1 MESPSQSP
9 RSHREAV
16 DVSAEELLHPLE
28 ARMLH
33 LSQEL
38 TTTDPD
44 VPALSDDEVITKLN
58 MIAETLEEVE
68 TNFRKE
74 RSSPYRRD
82 GHLIG
87 NLLQVLEQ
95 NEDFYPMLEGK
106 LSDLS
111 VNRVKAATCRLL
123 LATVPVNSRAI
134 VRVLGDDD
142 EMLERVCGFAT
153 DTDPGLRCYG
163 TGLLSVGLRDRSV
176 ADTVVNND
184 TPVKLLKRARMYASK
199 LEKERQQA
207 VKYIQDHLR
216 LAASRHKKTINTGG
230 SGATKATTPQ
240 RSLKRK
246 HSDSISRAPSHGT
259 EQSENPDTTATM
271 EAEEEEPTAT
281 IPIQQSLPI
290 SANEE
295 DVIGSLG
302 EDGIVMPSPEHHEED
317 FKRLVM
323 LELLYTLDCL
333 GSMGEYLEIFAPA
346 LKEDIIGTIITF
358 LHSKNPAVIS
368 HTMTLTSHFLAHKKF
383 SFSLVEAGGVDL
395 LFTVFNLQQAAGQ
408 VGLLDRSLS
417 MCLHGFASSS
427 AVVERLVVLNP
438 DNMLSAAFKL
448 LSSPNDRARQN
459 AVVFFSL
466 TLSFKVILDY
476 FEKHNGLYTILNI
489 IRVGNH
495 PKSAA
500 QRQLAQDACL
510 CLRQYVRMHMA
521 LVTHRLRRKLAQLNH
536 PSNRQSNTAP
546 VLTAA
551 TVASRIPA
559 RVPKITW
566 SKAIDL
572 DDKTHEQ
579 NMVFY
584 EKYRFSASS
593 GNSNNS
599 WSAASAG
606 GGMWPP
612 AAKLNHLRGVLVLL
626 EVVALMCSVMQNT
639 DPDANSTTIRIWTA
653 ERAQFCLDSLRVLT
667 LVVPSLANE
676 VCSTEVSLEEG
687 ASKKIGMT
695 ILLEIAMSSNPRD
708 SELVRDAL
716 RVFCNCVSPPHHED
730 CWQHPLKDIRQYT
743 LTARS
748 MRTKKDDQA
757 EAAVQGA
764 NTADNCSNCCS
775 KAKDDKMLRPVRKL
789 ARERNA
795 IKVCVYL
802 LRYKRS
808 VQNADAIRL
817 LATRALLGLSRDR
830 HISQILEK
838 MQVGQ
843 LLSDMIR
850 SDPVLEEN
858 ADIHVRFRESA
869 LDLISHVTHRA
880 SNVVINEATDPTV
893 RKIEKASIVAN
904 TKISYDENELLRLIH
919 DHLVTKG
926 LRHAASALVDEAK
939 IHVDNSKEASSTAE
953 MLASRAN
960 ETQLNADQKGSTP
973 HKKQVVVDQ
982 EVPSSVLIR
991 RESGYLSEEETPR
1004 PKKLQ
1009 RVSSLGSI
1017 VPELRKI
1024 QVAEGSHFSVKMST
1038 PATHYH
1044 QSKKQMH
1051 QAFRRSH
1058 FFQDPTLTQSV
1069 TSPRVVSETTCPDAL
1084 QKLPINARWSANSEA
1099 ASVSPSSKLDEIITH
1114 FLREQ
1119 HRQCANPVTTVPPF
1133 KLLGKGS
1140 LHRCPDPPATS
1151 SNLSICSRL
1160 LRRSR
1165 TGYRVGSSAFS
1176 SYYAD
1181 AGIDRYVF
1189 SRYRPYRTVG
1199 AHVGSFAWGG
1209 VSVARFFG
1217 PNQQEML
1224 IGNHDGELRQFN
1236 INSDEV
1242 VEEWTCHSPSSAIV
1256 NLETNEATS
1265 MGLQSRLILTGA
1277 VALSEL
1283 AVNEIALWD
1292 ANDTSALVERWRF
1305 QGGLRPE
1312 FNHYGDRIVALDVRS
1327 NEEADGLGFT
1337 VKGAVVVDIATGD
1350 VLCDLKDAMRSNDYG
1365 AETNC
1370 CFSPCDGT
1378 ILTDGMMWDARIP
1391 TRALYKFDKLSNF
1404 GCGFFHPNGNEVIVN
1419 SAVWDLRTYRL
1430 LRMVPALDKCSIKFN
1445 PSGSVLF
1452 AYYPYAGG
1460 DYLERRKTKLKSWFR
1475 VLDARDYRDI
1485 TTIDL
1490 GRPVFDLCLNTKSTL
1505 LSAVEGR
1512 YLEAGDVDDDDSIC
1526 RLYDIGRKRPAEDD
1540 SDAEDGQDESDT
1552 LDDDE
1557 YDDESSSGGDEM
1569 EEETDESDEET
1580 SESEEVDSSEEE
1592 DEDAESDDD
1601 AAAHILAIEED
1612 SDEDGNGS
1620 ILSTRDLGYLLEL
1633 PDTTYYECKKG
1644 AAIYLSDSM
1653 ATKPEVDVE
1662 ALGDKPVL
1670 LKRKD
1675 FLGTEKAAQSH
1686 PNRTYYYRQPTD
1698 LQRVIDTSTSHLVR
1712 EPKDVKVLLAR
1723 GQALFKQANYEQT
1736 IRDLN
1741 EVVALD
1747 SSNAAAFYTRGLA
1760 YSKLDNVELA
1770 IRDFS
1775 RTLQINPEHVNA
1787 AYARAS
1793 CYNSQGDFVRAIDD
1807 YNFALLKDKK
1817 LKLQQKHQQELH
1829 RSATLS
1835 RQQLQRQKQQQESAS
1850 NALLFTQRV
1859 KKTSTVPLA
1868 ETDNNAEGL
1877 RQEEKAAESSVDSR
1891 VQSLSKL
1898 SVTSAPA
1905 KTLSAT
1911 RTAVLPPP
1919 SPATVSVEQRHTTEP
1934 GVNGSQISSSSALE
1948 QAEVHHAR
1956 GFQYRQECNFQ
1967 AAADEYSRAIQ
1978 LNPHHFKAYFN
1989 RGFVYDK
1996 MRRFDA
2002 AVEDYTQAL
2011 EMDPHNAFALYN
2023 RGISLDRSGDYQG
2036 ALADFTRAIELLPT
2050 NADFYHNRGFC
2061 HRKQG
2066 NFELAIADYS
2076 RAIEFNPDH
2085 FKSLYNRAYS
2095 YDKLGRYEDAAQDY
2109 TAALRVEPENAN
2121 AYHNR
2126 GSTYD
2131 KMKDTTRAIADFDR
2145 AITLQPRSVSSY
2157 NSRGLCHDQ
2166 LGRHEEA
2173 LQDFAKALALDPRS
2187 AVFYHNRGYCLRN
2200 MGRFEEAVQDYSSAL
2215 ALEPRNVAAYNNRGY
2230 ALRKLRRFKEAVA
2243 DYTTALAIDP
2253 QNTRTL
2259 SNRAYSLAKMHHI
2272 EQAIADYTQVLT
2284 LDPQNSYSRHNRAIL
2299 TAKMKGGD
2307 VDERDLK

>member
-1 MESPSQSP
+1 MESPSLSP
-9 RSHREAV
+9 RSHRESV
-16 DVSAEELLHPLE
+16 DVSTEDLMHPLE
-28 ARMLH
+28 ARVFH

-38 TTTDPD
+38 TQTDPD

-134 VRVLGDDD
+134 VRVLDGDD

-184 TPVKLLKRARMYASK
+184 TPVKLLKRARMFASK

-216 LAASRHKKTINTGG
+216 LASSRHKKTVNTGG
-230 SGATKATTPQ
+230 GATTKATTPQ

-246 HSDSISRAPSHGT
+246 HSDSISRAPSHGA
-259 EQSENPDTTATM
+259 EHSENTDTLATM
-271 EAEEEEPTAT
+271 EVEEEEPTAT
-281 IPIQQSLPI
+281 IPIQQSLPL
-290 SANEE
+290 STNEE
-295 DVIGSLG
+295 DGMGSFG
-302 EDGIVMPSPEHHEED
+302 EDGLVMPSPEHHEED

-383 SFSLVEAGGVDL
+383 SLSLVEAGGVDL
-395 LFTVFNLQQAAGQ
+395 LFTVFKSQQAAGQ

-427 AVVERLVVLNP
+427 AVIERLVVLNP

-546 VLTAA
+546 VLTTA

-599 WSAASAG
+599 WSAASAPG
-606 GGMWPP
+606 GAMWPP

-639 DPDANSTTIRIWTA
+639 DPDANSTIRIWTA

-676 VCSTEVSLEEG
+676 VCSTEVSVEENS

-695 ILLEIAMSSNPRD
+695 ILLEIAMSSNARD

-748 MRTKKDDQA
+748 MRTKKDDQT
-757 EAAVQGA
+757 E
-764 NTADNCSNCCS
+764 TADPDNCSNCCS
-775 KAKDDKMLRPVRKL
+775 KAKDDKTLRPVRKL

-817 LATRALLGLSRDR
+817 LSTRALLGLSRDR

-926 LRHAASALVDEAK
+926 LHHAAAALVDDAK
-939 IHVDNSKEASSTAE
+939 INVESCKESSETP
-953 MLASRAN
+953 SCRGN
-960 ETQLNADQKGSTP
+960 ETQFNADQKVSTP
-973 HKKQVVVDQ
+973 HRKQTVVDQ
-982 EVPSSVLIR
+982 EVPSSVLSR
-991 RESGYLSEEETPR
+991 RESGYLSGEETPR

-1017 VPELRKI
+1017 VPELGKI
-1024 QVAEGSHFSVKMST
+1024 QVAEGSRVKMAT
-1038 PATHYH
+1038 PATHR
-1044 QSKKQMH
+1044 QSRKQMR
-1051 QAFRRSH
+1051 QAFRRRH
-1058 FFQDPTLTQSV
+1058 FFQDPTPTQSV
-1069 TSPRVVSETTCPDAL
+1069 TSPRVVTETTCPNAL

-1099 ASVSPSSKLDEIITH
+1099 TSVSPSSKLDEIITH

-1140 LHRCPDPPATS
+1140 RHRCPDPPATL

-1217 PNQQEML
+1217 SNQQDML
-1224 IGNHDGELRQFN
+1224 IGNHDGELRQFS
-1236 INSDEV
+1236 IESDEV

-1305 QGGLRPE
+1305 QGGLRPQ
-1312 FNHYGDRIVALDVRS
+1312 FNHYGDRIVALDGR
-1327 NEEADGLGFT
+1327 EDEGLVFT
-1337 VKGAVVVDIATGD
+1337 VKGAVVLDIATGD
-1350 VLCDLKDAMRSNDYG
+1350 VSCDLKDAKRSNDYG

-1378 ILTDGMMWDARIP
+1378 ILTDGMLWDARIP

-1460 DYLERRKTKLKSWFR
+1460 DFLERRKTKLKSWFR

-1490 GRPVFDLCLNTKSTL
+1490 GRPVFDLSLNTKSTL
-1505 LSAVEGR
+1505 LSVVEGR
-1512 YLEAGDVDDDDSIC
+1512 YLEAGDVEDDDSIC
-1526 RLYDIGRKRPAEDD
+1526 RLYDVGRKRPAEDD
-1540 SDAEDGQDESDT
+1540 SDAEDGEDESDT

-1557 YDDESSSGGDEM
+1557 YDDESSSDGEEM
-1569 EEETDESDEET
+1569 EDETEESEEET
-1580 SESEEVDSSEEE
+1580 SESEQVDSSEDDEGEE
-1592 DEDAESDDD
+1592 SED
-1601 AAAHILAIEED
+1601 AAAHILAVEED
-1612 SDEDGNGS
+1612 SEEDGDGS
-1620 ILSTRDLGYLLEL
+1620 ILSTHDLGYLLEL
-1633 PDTTYYECKKG
+1633 PDTTYYE
-1644 AAIYLSDSM
+1644 
-1653 ATKPEVDVE
+1653 V
-1662 ALGDKPVL
+1662 
-1670 LKRKD
+1670 
-1675 FLGTEKAAQSH
+1675 H
-1686 PNRTYYYRQPTD
+1686 
-1698 LQRVIDTSTSHLVR
+1698 
-1712 EPKDVKVLLAR
+1712 
-1723 GQALFKQANYEQT
+1723 GQ
-1736 IRDLN
+1736 
-1741 EVVALD
+1741 
-1747 SSNAAAFYTRGLA
+1747 
-1760 YSKLDNVELA
+1760 
-1770 IRDFS
+1770 
-1775 RTLQINPEHVNA
+1775 
-1787 AYARAS
+1787 
-1793 CYNSQGDFVRAIDD
+1793 
-1807 YNFALLKDKK
+1807 
-1817 LKLQQKHQQELH
+1817 
-1829 RSATLS
+1829 
-1835 RQQLQRQKQQQESAS
+1835 
-1850 NALLFTQRV
+1850 
-1859 KKTSTVPLA
+1859 
-1868 ETDNNAEGL
+1868 
-1877 RQEEKAAESSVDSR
+1877 
-1891 VQSLSKL
+1891 
-1898 SVTSAPA
+1898 
-1905 KTLSAT
+1905 
-1911 RTAVLPPP
+1911 
-1919 SPATVSVEQRHTTEP
+1919 
-1934 GVNGSQISSSSALE
+1934 
-1948 QAEVHHAR
+1948 
-1956 GFQYRQECNFQ
+1956 
-1967 AAADEYSRAIQ
+1967 
-1978 LNPHHFKAYFN
+1978 
-1989 RGFVYDK
+1989 
-1996 MRRFDA
+1996 
-2002 AVEDYTQAL
+2002 
-2011 EMDPHNAFALYN
+2011 
-2023 RGISLDRSGDYQG
+2023 
-2036 ALADFTRAIELLPT
+2036 
-2050 NADFYHNRGFC
+2050 
-2061 HRKQG
+2061 
-2066 NFELAIADYS
+2066 
-2076 RAIEFNPDH
+2076 
-2085 FKSLYNRAYS
+2085 
-2095 YDKLGRYEDAAQDY
+2095 
-2109 TAALRVEPENAN
+2109 
-2121 AYHNR
+2121 
-2126 GSTYD
+2126 
-2131 KMKDTTRAIADFDR
+2131 
-2145 AITLQPRSVSSY
+2145 
-2157 NSRGLCHDQ
+2157 
-2166 LGRHEEA
+2166 
-2173 LQDFAKALALDPRS
+2173 
-2187 AVFYHNRGYCLRN
+2187 
-2200 MGRFEEAVQDYSSAL
+2200 YSS
-2215 ALEPRNVAAYNNRGY
+2215 
-2230 ALRKLRRFKEAVA
+2230 
-2243 DYTTALAIDP
+2243 
-2253 QNTRTL
+2253 
-2259 SNRAYSLAKMHHI
+2259 
-2272 EQAIADYTQVLT
+2272 
-2284 LDPQNSYSRHNRAIL
+2284 
-2299 TAKMKGGD
+2299 
-2307 VDERDLK
+2307 DEDDAEEED

>member
-1 MESPSQSP
+1 MLMW
-9 RSHREAV
+9 V
-16 DVSAEELLHPLE
+16 FWVLLP
-28 ARMLH
+28 
-33 LSQEL
+33 
-38 TTTDPD
+38 
-44 VPALSDDEVITKLN
+44 
-58 MIAETLEEVE
+58 
-68 TNFRKE
+68 
-74 RSSPYRRD
+74 

-246 HSDSISRAPSHGT
+246 HSDTDCYDPNPAVTPDFSKRRRRNREFRRGRDRDAESRASRRGF
-259 EQSENPDTTATM
+259 QA
-271 EAEEEEPTAT
+271 
-281 IPIQQSLPI
+281 
-290 SANEE
+290 
-295 DVIGSLG
+295 LG
-302 EDGIVMPSPEHHEED
+302 DAGAAVYSGLSRI
-317 FKRLVM
+317 
-323 LELLYTLDCL
+323 Y
-333 GSMGEYLEIFAPA
+333 GEYLEIFAPA

-395 LFTVFNLQQAAGQ
+395 LFTVFKLQQAAGQ

-417 MCLHGFASSS
+417 MCLHGFVSSS
-427 AVVERLVVLNP
+427 AVVERLVVLNL

-599 WSAASAG
+599 
-606 GGMWPP
+606 
-612 AAKLNHLRGVLVLL
+612 
-626 EVVALMCSVMQNT
+626 C
-639 DPDANSTTIRIWTA
+639 
-653 ERAQFCLDSLRVLT
+653 
-667 LVVPSLANE
+667 
-676 VCSTEVSLEEG
+676 
-687 ASKKIGMT
+687 
-695 ILLEIAMSSNPRD
+695 SNPRD

-893 RKIEKASIVAN
+893 RKIEKAN
-904 TKISYDENELLRLIH
+904 
-919 DHLVTKG
+919 HL
-926 LRHAASALVDEAK
+926 
-939 IHVDNSKEASSTAE
+939 
-953 MLASRAN
+953 
-960 ETQLNADQKGSTP
+960 
-973 HKKQVVVDQ
+973 
-982 EVPSSVLIR
+982 
-991 RESGYLSEEETPR
+991 
-1004 PKKLQ
+1004 
-1009 RVSSLGSI
+1009 
-1017 VPELRKI
+1017 
-1024 QVAEGSHFSVKMST
+1024 
-1038 PATHYH
+1038 
-1044 QSKKQMH
+1044 
-1051 QAFRRSH
+1051 
-1058 FFQDPTLTQSV
+1058 
-1069 TSPRVVSETTCPDAL
+1069 PDAL

-1404 GCGFFHPNGNEVIVN
+1404 GCGFFHPNGNE
-1419 SAVWDLRTYRL
+1419 
-1430 LRMVPALDKCSIKFN
+1430 
-1445 PSGSVLF
+1445 
-1452 AYYPYAGG
+1452 G

-1505 LSAVEGR
+1505 LSVEGR

-1633 PDTTYYECKKG
+1633 PDTTYYEVHGNTRATKTTRKKTTSQGLKRQRAVVTCCPG

-1741 EVVALD
+1741 EVVVLD

-1934 GVNGSQISSSSALE
+1934 E
-1948 QAEVHHAR
+1948 

-2011 EMDPHNAFALYN
+2011 KMDPHNAFALYN

-2095 YDKLGRYEDAAQDY
+2095 YDKLGRYEDAVQDY

-2173 LQDFAKALALDPRS
+2173 LQNFAKALALDPRS

-2200 MGRFEEAVQDYSSAL
+2200 MGRFEEAVEDYSSAL

>member
-1 MESPSQSP
+1 MESPSP
-9 RSHREAV
+9 RSHRESV
-16 DVSAEELLHPLE
+16 VISAEDLLHPLE
-28 ARMLH
+28 ARMVQ

-38 TTTDPD
+38 TQTDPD
-44 VPALSDDEVITKLN
+44 VPALSDDEVITRLN

-87 NLLQVLEQ
+87 NLLQELEQ

-134 VRVLGDDD
+134 VRMLDDDD

-153 DTDPGLRCYG
+153 DADPGLRCYA

-216 LAASRHKKTINTGG
+216 LAASRHKKTTSSGG
-230 SGATKATTPQ
+230 SGLTKATTPQ

-246 HSDSISRAPSHGT
+246 HSDNSNRAPSHGN
-259 EQSENPDTTATM
+259 EHSDSAEATASI
-271 EAEEEEPTAT
+271 EAEEEEPAAT
-281 IPIQQSLPI
+281 VPIQQSLPI
-290 SANEE
+290 AGNEE
-295 DVIGSLG
+295 DEMGNFG
-302 EDGIVMPSPEHHEED
+302 EDGSIAMPSPQHHEED

-383 SFSLVEAGGVDL
+383 AFSLVEAGGVDL
-395 LFTVFNLQQAAGQ
+395 LFTVFKLQQAAGQ

-427 AVVERLVVLNP
+427 AVIERLVVMNP
-438 DNMLSAAFKL
+438 ENMLSAAFTL

-521 LVTHRLRRKLAQLNH
+521 LVTHRLRRKLSQLNH

-593 GNSNNS
+593 GNSNNP
-599 WSAASAG
+599 WSAATGPA

-612 AAKLNHLRGVLVLL
+612 AAKLSHLRGILVLL
-626 EVVALMCSVMQNT
+626 EVVTMMCSVMQNT
-639 DPDANSTTIRIWTA
+639 DPDANSTTVRIWTT

-667 LVVPSLANE
+667 IVVPSLANE
-676 VCSTEVSLEEG
+676 VCSTEVSLEESG
-687 ASKKIGMT
+687 TSKQLGMT
-695 ILLEIAMSSNPRD
+695 VLLEIAMSNNPRD

-730 CWQHPLKDIRQYT
+730 CWQHPYKDIRQYT

-748 MRTKKDDQA
+748 MRTKKDDQSQRPSSD
-757 EAAVQGA
+757 AAGQGA
-764 NTADNCSNCCS
+764 NSTTSDNYSSCCS

-858 ADIHVRFRESA
+858 ADVHVRFRESA

-919 DHLVTKG
+919 DHLITKG
-926 LRHAASALVDEAK
+926 LHHAASALVDEAK
-939 IHVDNSKEASSTAE
+939 IHVEKPRKVSSATDTQP
-953 MLASRAN
+953 SRTEGTVAN
-960 ETQLNADQKGSTP
+960 GGLKPAGKGSIP
-973 HKKQVVVDQ
+973 LKKQTQ
-982 EVPSSVLIR
+982 EVPSSVLSR
-991 RESGYLSEEETPR
+991 RDSGYLSGDETPR

-1017 VPELRKI
+1017 VPELKKI
-1024 QVAEGSHFSVKMST
+1024 QVEEGSCLSLKISRPVDGQIKAST
-1038 PATHYH
+1038 PATPYTK
-1044 QSKKQMH
+1044 SRMRMR
-1051 QAFRRSH
+1051 QAIQRPH
-1058 FFQDPTLTQSV
+1058 LFQEPTPTQSV
-1069 TSPRVVSETTCPDAL
+1069 TSPRVVAETACSNAL
-1084 QKLPINARWSANSEA
+1084 QKLPINTRWSARSEDA
-1099 ASVSPSSKLDEIITH
+1099 CVTSSSKLDEIITH
-1114 FLREQ
+1114 YLREQ

-1140 LHRCPDPPATS
+1140 QHRCPDPPAATT
-1151 SNLSICSRL
+1151 SNLSICTRL

-1217 PNQQEML
+1217 QDQQDML

-1236 INSDEV
+1236 IESDEV

-1265 MGLQSRLILTGA
+1265 MGPQNRLILTGA

-1292 ANDTSALVERWRF
+1292 ANDMSSLVERWRF
-1305 QGGLRPE
+1305 QGGLRPQ
-1312 FNHYGDRIVALDVRS
+1312 FNHYGDRIVALDARS
-1327 NEEADGLGFT
+1327 TDDEAELDGPGLS
-1337 VKGAVVVDIATGD
+1337 VKGAVVLDIATGD

-1378 ILTDGMMWDARIP
+1378 ILTDGMLWDARIP
-1391 TRALYKFDKLSNF
+1391 TRALYKFDKLSNV
-1404 GCGFFHPNGNEVIVN
+1404 GCGFFHPSGNEVIVN

-1430 LRMVPALDKCSIKFN
+1430 LRMVPALDKCSIKFS

-1452 AYYPYAGG
+1452 AYYPFAGG

-1490 GRPVFDLCLNTKSTL
+1490 GRPVFDLSLNTKSTL
-1505 LSAVEGR
+1505 LSVVEGR
-1512 YLEAGDVDDDDSIC
+1512 YLDAGAVDDDDSIC
-1526 RLYDIGRKRPAEDD
+1526 RLYDIGRKRPTEDD
-1540 SDAEDGQDESDT
+1540 SDAEDGEEDSDT

-1557 YDDESSSGGDEM
+1557 YDDENSSDEEM
-1569 EEETDESDEET
+1569 EEEDDDTDESAET
-1580 SESEEVDSSEEE
+1580 SESNSEEIGSSEEE
-1592 DEDAESDDD
+1592 EEEEAGESDED
-1601 AAAHILAIEED
+1601 AAAHILAMEED
-1612 SDEDGNGS
+1612 SGDEDGNGS

-1633 PDTTYYECKKG
+1633 PDTTYYE
-1644 AAIYLSDSM
+1644 
-1653 ATKPEVDVE
+1653 V
-1662 ALGDKPVL
+1662 
-1670 LKRKD
+1670 
-1675 FLGTEKAAQSH
+1675 H
-1686 PNRTYYYRQPTD
+1686 
-1698 LQRVIDTSTSHLVR
+1698 
-1712 EPKDVKVLLAR
+1712 
-1723 GQALFKQANYEQT
+1723 GQ
-1736 IRDLN
+1736 
-1741 EVVALD
+1741 
-1747 SSNAAAFYTRGLA
+1747 
-1760 YSKLDNVELA
+1760 
-1770 IRDFS
+1770 
-1775 RTLQINPEHVNA
+1775 
-1787 AYARAS
+1787 
-1793 CYNSQGDFVRAIDD
+1793 
-1807 YNFALLKDKK
+1807 
-1817 LKLQQKHQQELH
+1817 
-1829 RSATLS
+1829 
-1835 RQQLQRQKQQQESAS
+1835 
-1850 NALLFTQRV
+1850 
-1859 KKTSTVPLA
+1859 
-1868 ETDNNAEGL
+1868 
-1877 RQEEKAAESSVDSR
+1877 
-1891 VQSLSKL
+1891 
-1898 SVTSAPA
+1898 
-1905 KTLSAT
+1905 
-1911 RTAVLPPP
+1911 
-1919 SPATVSVEQRHTTEP
+1919 
-1934 GVNGSQISSSSALE
+1934 
-1948 QAEVHHAR
+1948 
-1956 GFQYRQECNFQ
+1956 
-1967 AAADEYSRAIQ
+1967 
-1978 LNPHHFKAYFN
+1978 
-1989 RGFVYDK
+1989 
-1996 MRRFDA
+1996 
-2002 AVEDYTQAL
+2002 
-2011 EMDPHNAFALYN
+2011 
-2023 RGISLDRSGDYQG
+2023 
-2036 ALADFTRAIELLPT
+2036 
-2050 NADFYHNRGFC
+2050 
-2061 HRKQG
+2061 
-2066 NFELAIADYS
+2066 
-2076 RAIEFNPDH
+2076 
-2085 FKSLYNRAYS
+2085 
-2095 YDKLGRYEDAAQDY
+2095 
-2109 TAALRVEPENAN
+2109 
-2121 AYHNR
+2121 
-2126 GSTYD
+2126 
-2131 KMKDTTRAIADFDR
+2131 
-2145 AITLQPRSVSSY
+2145 
-2157 NSRGLCHDQ
+2157 
-2166 LGRHEEA
+2166 
-2173 LQDFAKALALDPRS
+2173 
-2187 AVFYHNRGYCLRN
+2187 
-2200 MGRFEEAVQDYSSAL
+2200 YSS
-2215 ALEPRNVAAYNNRGY
+2215 
-2230 ALRKLRRFKEAVA
+2230 
-2243 DYTTALAIDP
+2243 
-2253 QNTRTL
+2253 
-2259 SNRAYSLAKMHHI
+2259 
-2272 EQAIADYTQVLT
+2272 
-2284 LDPQNSYSRHNRAIL
+2284 
-2299 TAKMKGGD
+2299 
-2307 VDERDLK
+2307 DEDDAEEDE

>member
-1 MESPSQSP
+1 MESPSLSP
-9 RSHREAV
+9 RSHRESV
-16 DVSAEELLHPLE
+16 DVSTEDLMHPLE
-28 ARMLH
+28 ARVFH

-38 TTTDPD
+38 TQTDPD

-134 VRVLGDDD
+134 VRVLDGDD

-184 TPVKLLKRARMYASK
+184 TPVKLLKRARMFASK

-216 LAASRHKKTINTGG
+216 LASSRHKKTVNTGG
-230 SGATKATTPQ
+230 GATTKATTPQ

-246 HSDSISRAPSHGT
+246 HSDSISRAPSHGA
-259 EQSENPDTTATM
+259 EHSENTDTLATM
-271 EAEEEEPTAT
+271 EVEEEEPTAT
-281 IPIQQSLPI
+281 IPIQQSLPL
-290 SANEE
+290 STNEE
-295 DVIGSLG
+295 DGMGSFG
-302 EDGIVMPSPEHHEED
+302 EDGLVMPSPEHHEED

-383 SFSLVEAGGVDL
+383 SLSLVEAGGVDL
-395 LFTVFNLQQAAGQ
+395 LFTVFKSQQAAGQ

-427 AVVERLVVLNP
+427 AVIERLVVLNP

-546 VLTAA
+546 VLTTA

-599 WSAASAG
+599 WSAASAPG
-606 GGMWPP
+606 GAMWPP

-639 DPDANSTTIRIWTA
+639 DPDANSTIRIWTA

-676 VCSTEVSLEEG
+676 VCSTEVSVEENS

-695 ILLEIAMSSNPRD
+695 ILLEIAMSSNARD

-748 MRTKKDDQA
+748 MRTKKDDQT
-757 EAAVQGA
+757 E
-764 NTADNCSNCCS
+764 TADPDNCSNCCS
-775 KAKDDKMLRPVRKL
+775 KAKDDKTLRPVRKL

-817 LATRALLGLSRDR
+817 LSTRALLGLSRDR

-926 LRHAASALVDEAK
+926 LHHAAAALVDDAK
-939 IHVDNSKEASSTAE
+939 INVESCKESSETP
-953 MLASRAN
+953 SCRGN
-960 ETQLNADQKGSTP
+960 ETQFNADQKVSTP
-973 HKKQVVVDQ
+973 HRKQTVVDQ
-982 EVPSSVLIR
+982 EVPSSVLSR
-991 RESGYLSEEETPR
+991 RESGYLSGEETPR

-1017 VPELRKI
+1017 VPELGKI
-1024 QVAEGSHFSVKMST
+1024 QVAEGSRVKMAT
-1038 PATHYH
+1038 PATHR
-1044 QSKKQMH
+1044 QSRKQMR
-1051 QAFRRSH
+1051 QAFRRRH
-1058 FFQDPTLTQSV
+1058 FFQDPTPTQSV
-1069 TSPRVVSETTCPDAL
+1069 TSPRVVTETTCPNAL

-1099 ASVSPSSKLDEIITH
+1099 TSVSPSSKLDEIITH

-1140 LHRCPDPPATS
+1140 RHRCPDPPATL

-1217 PNQQEML
+1217 SNQQDML
-1224 IGNHDGELRQFN
+1224 IGNHDGELRQFS
-1236 INSDEV
+1236 IESDEV

-1305 QGGLRPE
+1305 QGGLRPQ
-1312 FNHYGDRIVALDVRS
+1312 FNHYGDRIVALDGR
-1327 NEEADGLGFT
+1327 EDEGLGFT
-1337 VKGAVVVDIATGD
+1337 VKGAVVLDIATGD
-1350 VLCDLKDAMRSNDYG
+1350 VSCDLKDAKRSNDYG

-1378 ILTDGMMWDARIP
+1378 ILTDGMLWDARIP

-1460 DYLERRKTKLKSWFR
+1460 DFLERRKTKLKSWFR

-1490 GRPVFDLCLNTKSTL
+1490 GRPVFDLSLNTKSTL
-1505 LSAVEGR
+1505 LSVVEGR
-1512 YLEAGDVDDDDSIC
+1512 YLEAGDVEDDDSIC
-1526 RLYDIGRKRPAEDD
+1526 RLYDVGRKRPAEDD
-1540 SDAEDGQDESDT
+1540 SDAEDGEDESDT

-1557 YDDESSSGGDEM
+1557 YDDESSSDGEEM
-1569 EEETDESDEET
+1569 EDETEESEEET
-1580 SESEEVDSSEEE
+1580 SESEQVDSSEDDEGEE
-1592 DEDAESDDD
+1592 SED
-1601 AAAHILAIEED
+1601 AAAHILAVEED
-1612 SDEDGNGS
+1612 SEEDGDGS
-1620 ILSTRDLGYLLEL
+1620 ILSTHDLGYLLEL
-1633 PDTTYYECKKG
+1633 PDTTYYE
-1644 AAIYLSDSM
+1644 
-1653 ATKPEVDVE
+1653 V
-1662 ALGDKPVL
+1662 
-1670 LKRKD
+1670 
-1675 FLGTEKAAQSH
+1675 H
-1686 PNRTYYYRQPTD
+1686 
-1698 LQRVIDTSTSHLVR
+1698 
-1712 EPKDVKVLLAR
+1712 
-1723 GQALFKQANYEQT
+1723 GQ
-1736 IRDLN
+1736 
-1741 EVVALD
+1741 
-1747 SSNAAAFYTRGLA
+1747 
-1760 YSKLDNVELA
+1760 
-1770 IRDFS
+1770 
-1775 RTLQINPEHVNA
+1775 
-1787 AYARAS
+1787 
-1793 CYNSQGDFVRAIDD
+1793 
-1807 YNFALLKDKK
+1807 
-1817 LKLQQKHQQELH
+1817 
-1829 RSATLS
+1829 
-1835 RQQLQRQKQQQESAS
+1835 
-1850 NALLFTQRV
+1850 
-1859 KKTSTVPLA
+1859 
-1868 ETDNNAEGL
+1868 
-1877 RQEEKAAESSVDSR
+1877 
-1891 VQSLSKL
+1891 
-1898 SVTSAPA
+1898 
-1905 KTLSAT
+1905 
-1911 RTAVLPPP
+1911 
-1919 SPATVSVEQRHTTEP
+1919 
-1934 GVNGSQISSSSALE
+1934 
-1948 QAEVHHAR
+1948 
-1956 GFQYRQECNFQ
+1956 
-1967 AAADEYSRAIQ
+1967 
-1978 LNPHHFKAYFN
+1978 
-1989 RGFVYDK
+1989 
-1996 MRRFDA
+1996 
-2002 AVEDYTQAL
+2002 
-2011 EMDPHNAFALYN
+2011 
-2023 RGISLDRSGDYQG
+2023 
-2036 ALADFTRAIELLPT
+2036 
-2050 NADFYHNRGFC
+2050 
-2061 HRKQG
+2061 
-2066 NFELAIADYS
+2066 
-2076 RAIEFNPDH
+2076 
-2085 FKSLYNRAYS
+2085 
-2095 YDKLGRYEDAAQDY
+2095 
-2109 TAALRVEPENAN
+2109 
-2121 AYHNR
+2121 
-2126 GSTYD
+2126 
-2131 KMKDTTRAIADFDR
+2131 
-2145 AITLQPRSVSSY
+2145 
-2157 NSRGLCHDQ
+2157 
-2166 LGRHEEA
+2166 
-2173 LQDFAKALALDPRS
+2173 
-2187 AVFYHNRGYCLRN
+2187 
-2200 MGRFEEAVQDYSSAL
+2200 YSS
-2215 ALEPRNVAAYNNRGY
+2215 
-2230 ALRKLRRFKEAVA
+2230 
-2243 DYTTALAIDP
+2243 
-2253 QNTRTL
+2253 
-2259 SNRAYSLAKMHHI
+2259 
-2272 EQAIADYTQVLT
+2272 
-2284 LDPQNSYSRHNRAIL
+2284 
-2299 TAKMKGGD
+2299 
-2307 VDERDLK
+2307 DEDDAEEED

>member
-1 MESPSQSP
+1 MESPSLSP
-9 RSHREAV
+9 RSHRESV
-16 DVSAEELLHPLE
+16 DVSTEDLMHPLE
-28 ARMLH
+28 ARVFH

-38 TTTDPD
+38 TQTDPD

-134 VRVLGDDD
+134 VRVLDGDD

-184 TPVKLLKRARMYASK
+184 TPVKLLKRARMFASK

-216 LAASRHKKTINTGG
+216 LASSRHKKTVNTGG
-230 SGATKATTPQ
+230 GATTKATTPQ

-246 HSDSISRAPSHGT
+246 HSDSISRAPSHGA
-259 EQSENPDTTATM
+259 EHSENTDTLATM
-271 EAEEEEPTAT
+271 EVEEEEPTAT
-281 IPIQQSLPI
+281 IPIQQSLPL
-290 SANEE
+290 STNEE
-295 DVIGSLG
+295 DGMGSFG
-302 EDGIVMPSPEHHEED
+302 EDGLVMPSPEHHEED

-383 SFSLVEAGGVDL
+383 SLSLVEAGGVDL
-395 LFTVFNLQQAAGQ
+395 LFTVFKSQQAAGQ

-427 AVVERLVVLNP
+427 AVIERLVVLNP

-546 VLTAA
+546 VLTTA

-599 WSAASAG
+599 WSAASAPG
-606 GGMWPP
+606 GAMWPP

-639 DPDANSTTIRIWTA
+639 DPDANSTIRIWTA

-676 VCSTEVSLEEG
+676 VCSTEVSVEENS

-695 ILLEIAMSSNPRD
+695 ILLEIAMSSNARD

-748 MRTKKDDQA
+748 MRTKKDDQT
-757 EAAVQGA
+757 E
-764 NTADNCSNCCS
+764 TADPDNCSNCCS
-775 KAKDDKMLRPVRKL
+775 KAKDDKTLRPVRKL

-817 LATRALLGLSRDR
+817 LSTRALLGLSRDR

-926 LRHAASALVDEAK
+926 LHHAASALVDDAK
-939 IHVDNSKEASSTAE
+939 INVESCKESSETP
-953 MLASRAN
+953 SCRGN
-960 ETQLNADQKGSTP
+960 ETQFNADQKVSTP
-973 HKKQVVVDQ
+973 HRKQTVVDQ
-982 EVPSSVLIR
+982 EVPSSVLSR
-991 RESGYLSEEETPR
+991 RESGYLSGEETPR

-1017 VPELRKI
+1017 VPELGKI
-1024 QVAEGSHFSVKMST
+1024 QVAEGSRVKMAT
-1038 PATHYH
+1038 PATHR
-1044 QSKKQMH
+1044 QSRKQMR
-1051 QAFRRSH
+1051 QAFRRRH
-1058 FFQDPTLTQSV
+1058 FFQDPTPTQSV
-1069 TSPRVVSETTCPDAL
+1069 TSPRVVTETTCPNAL

-1099 ASVSPSSKLDEIITH
+1099 TSVSPSSKLDEIITH

-1140 LHRCPDPPATS
+1140 RHRCPDPPATL

-1217 PNQQEML
+1217 SNQQDML
-1224 IGNHDGELRQFN
+1224 IGNHDGELRQFS
-1236 INSDEV
+1236 IESDEV

-1305 QGGLRPE
+1305 QGGLRPQ
-1312 FNHYGDRIVALDVRS
+1312 FNHYGDRIVALDGR
-1327 NEEADGLGFT
+1327 EDEGLGFT
-1337 VKGAVVVDIATGD
+1337 VKGAVVLDIATGD
-1350 VLCDLKDAMRSNDYG
+1350 VSCDLKDAKRSNDYG

-1378 ILTDGMMWDARIP
+1378 ILTDGMLWDARIP

-1460 DYLERRKTKLKSWFR
+1460 DFLERRKTKLKSWFR

-1490 GRPVFDLCLNTKSTL
+1490 GRPVFDLSLNTKSTL
-1505 LSAVEGR
+1505 LSVVEGR
-1512 YLEAGDVDDDDSIC
+1512 YLEAGDVEDDDSIC
-1526 RLYDIGRKRPAEDD
+1526 RLYDVGRKRPAEDD
-1540 SDAEDGQDESDT
+1540 SDAEDGEDESDT

-1557 YDDESSSGGDEM
+1557 YDDESSSDGEEM
-1569 EEETDESDEET
+1569 EDETEESEEET
-1580 SESEEVDSSEEE
+1580 SESEQVDSSEDDEGEE
-1592 DEDAESDDD
+1592 SED
-1601 AAAHILAIEED
+1601 AAAHILAVEED
-1612 SDEDGNGS
+1612 SEEDGDGS
-1620 ILSTRDLGYLLEL
+1620 ILSTHDLGYLLEL
-1633 PDTTYYECKKG
+1633 PDTTYYE
-1644 AAIYLSDSM
+1644 
-1653 ATKPEVDVE
+1653 V
-1662 ALGDKPVL
+1662 
-1670 LKRKD
+1670 
-1675 FLGTEKAAQSH
+1675 H
-1686 PNRTYYYRQPTD
+1686 
-1698 LQRVIDTSTSHLVR
+1698 
-1712 EPKDVKVLLAR
+1712 
-1723 GQALFKQANYEQT
+1723 GQ
-1736 IRDLN
+1736 
-1741 EVVALD
+1741 
-1747 SSNAAAFYTRGLA
+1747 
-1760 YSKLDNVELA
+1760 
-1770 IRDFS
+1770 
-1775 RTLQINPEHVNA
+1775 
-1787 AYARAS
+1787 
-1793 CYNSQGDFVRAIDD
+1793 
-1807 YNFALLKDKK
+1807 
-1817 LKLQQKHQQELH
+1817 
-1829 RSATLS
+1829 
-1835 RQQLQRQKQQQESAS
+1835 
-1850 NALLFTQRV
+1850 
-1859 KKTSTVPLA
+1859 
-1868 ETDNNAEGL
+1868 
-1877 RQEEKAAESSVDSR
+1877 
-1891 VQSLSKL
+1891 
-1898 SVTSAPA
+1898 
-1905 KTLSAT
+1905 
-1911 RTAVLPPP
+1911 
-1919 SPATVSVEQRHTTEP
+1919 
-1934 GVNGSQISSSSALE
+1934 
-1948 QAEVHHAR
+1948 
-1956 GFQYRQECNFQ
+1956 
-1967 AAADEYSRAIQ
+1967 
-1978 LNPHHFKAYFN
+1978 
-1989 RGFVYDK
+1989 
-1996 MRRFDA
+1996 
-2002 AVEDYTQAL
+2002 
-2011 EMDPHNAFALYN
+2011 
-2023 RGISLDRSGDYQG
+2023 
-2036 ALADFTRAIELLPT
+2036 
-2050 NADFYHNRGFC
+2050 
-2061 HRKQG
+2061 
-2066 NFELAIADYS
+2066 
-2076 RAIEFNPDH
+2076 
-2085 FKSLYNRAYS
+2085 
-2095 YDKLGRYEDAAQDY
+2095 
-2109 TAALRVEPENAN
+2109 
-2121 AYHNR
+2121 
-2126 GSTYD
+2126 
-2131 KMKDTTRAIADFDR
+2131 
-2145 AITLQPRSVSSY
+2145 
-2157 NSRGLCHDQ
+2157 
-2166 LGRHEEA
+2166 
-2173 LQDFAKALALDPRS
+2173 
-2187 AVFYHNRGYCLRN
+2187 
-2200 MGRFEEAVQDYSSAL
+2200 YSS
-2215 ALEPRNVAAYNNRGY
+2215 
-2230 ALRKLRRFKEAVA
+2230 
-2243 DYTTALAIDP
+2243 
-2253 QNTRTL
+2253 
-2259 SNRAYSLAKMHHI
+2259 
-2272 EQAIADYTQVLT
+2272 
-2284 LDPQNSYSRHNRAIL
+2284 
-2299 TAKMKGGD
+2299 
-2307 VDERDLK
+2307 DEDDAEEED

>member
-1 MESPSQSP
+1 MESPSLSP
-9 RSHREAV
+9 RSHRESV
-16 DVSAEELLHPLE
+16 DVSTEDLMHPLE
-28 ARMLH
+28 ARVFH

-38 TTTDPD
+38 TQTDPD

-134 VRVLGDDD
+134 VRVLDGDD

-184 TPVKLLKRARMYASK
+184 TPVKLLKRARMFASK

-216 LAASRHKKTINTGG
+216 LASSRHKKTVNTGG
-230 SGATKATTPQ
+230 GATTKATTPQ

-246 HSDSISRAPSHGT
+246 HSDSISRAPSHGA
-259 EQSENPDTTATM
+259 EHSENTDTLATM
-271 EAEEEEPTAT
+271 EVEEEEPTAT
-281 IPIQQSLPI
+281 IPIQQSLPL
-290 SANEE
+290 STNEE
-295 DVIGSLG
+295 DGMGSFG
-302 EDGIVMPSPEHHEED
+302 EDGLVMPSPEHHEED

-383 SFSLVEAGGVDL
+383 SLSLVEAGGVDL
-395 LFTVFNLQQAAGQ
+395 LFTVFKSQQAAGQ

-427 AVVERLVVLNP
+427 AVIERLVVLNP

-546 VLTAA
+546 VLTTA

-599 WSAASAG
+599 WSAASAPG
-606 GGMWPP
+606 GAMWPP

-639 DPDANSTTIRIWTA
+639 DPDANSTIRIWTA

-676 VCSTEVSLEEG
+676 VCSTEVSVEENS

-695 ILLEIAMSSNPRD
+695 ILLEIAMSSNARD

-748 MRTKKDDQA
+748 MRTKKDDQT
-757 EAAVQGA
+757 E
-764 NTADNCSNCCS
+764 TADPDNCSNCCS
-775 KAKDDKMLRPVRKL
+775 KAKDDKTLRPVRKL

-817 LATRALLGLSRDR
+817 LSTRALLGLSRDR

-926 LRHAASALVDEAK
+926 LHHAASALVDDAK
-939 IHVDNSKEASSTAE
+939 INVESCKESSETP
-953 MLASRAN
+953 SCRGN
-960 ETQLNADQKGSTP
+960 ETQFNADQKVSTP
-973 HKKQVVVDQ
+973 HRKQTVVDQ
-982 EVPSSVLIR
+982 EVPSSVLSR
-991 RESGYLSEEETPR
+991 RESGYLSGEETPR

-1017 VPELRKI
+1017 VPELGKI
-1024 QVAEGSHFSVKMST
+1024 QVAEGSRVIMAT
-1038 PATHYH
+1038 PASHR
-1044 QSKKQMH
+1044 QSRKQMR
-1051 QAFRRSH
+1051 QAFRRRH
-1058 FFQDPTLTQSV
+1058 FFQDPTPTQSV
-1069 TSPRVVSETTCPDAL
+1069 TSPRVVTETTCPNAL

-1099 ASVSPSSKLDEIITH
+1099 TSVSPSSKLDEIITH

-1140 LHRCPDPPATS
+1140 RHRCPDPPATL

-1217 PNQQEML
+1217 SNQQDML
-1224 IGNHDGELRQFN
+1224 IGNHDGELRQFS
-1236 INSDEV
+1236 IESDEV

-1305 QGGLRPE
+1305 QGGLRPQ
-1312 FNHYGDRIVALDVRS
+1312 FNHYGDRIVALDGR
-1327 NEEADGLGFT
+1327 EDEGLGFT
-1337 VKGAVVVDIATGD
+1337 VKGAVVLDIATGD
-1350 VLCDLKDAMRSNDYG
+1350 VSCDLKDAKRSNDYG

-1378 ILTDGMMWDARIP
+1378 ILTDGMLWDARIP

-1460 DYLERRKTKLKSWFR
+1460 DFLERRKTKLKSWFR

-1490 GRPVFDLCLNTKSTL
+1490 GRPVFDLSLNTKSTL
-1505 LSAVEGR
+1505 LSVVEGR
-1512 YLEAGDVDDDDSIC
+1512 YLEAGDVEDDDSIC
-1526 RLYDIGRKRPAEDD
+1526 RLYDVGRKRPAEDD
-1540 SDAEDGQDESDT
+1540 SDAEDGEDESDT

-1557 YDDESSSGGDEM
+1557 YDDESSSDGEEM
-1569 EEETDESDEET
+1569 EDETEESEEET
-1580 SESEEVDSSEEE
+1580 SESEQVDSSEDDEGEE
-1592 DEDAESDDD
+1592 SED
-1601 AAAHILAIEED
+1601 AAAHILAVEED
-1612 SDEDGNGS
+1612 SEEDGDGS
-1620 ILSTRDLGYLLEL
+1620 ILSTHDLGYLLEL
-1633 PDTTYYECKKG
+1633 PDTTYYE
-1644 AAIYLSDSM
+1644 
-1653 ATKPEVDVE
+1653 V
-1662 ALGDKPVL
+1662 
-1670 LKRKD
+1670 
-1675 FLGTEKAAQSH
+1675 H
-1686 PNRTYYYRQPTD
+1686 
-1698 LQRVIDTSTSHLVR
+1698 
-1712 EPKDVKVLLAR
+1712 
-1723 GQALFKQANYEQT
+1723 GQ
-1736 IRDLN
+1736 
-1741 EVVALD
+1741 
-1747 SSNAAAFYTRGLA
+1747 
-1760 YSKLDNVELA
+1760 
-1770 IRDFS
+1770 
-1775 RTLQINPEHVNA
+1775 
-1787 AYARAS
+1787 
-1793 CYNSQGDFVRAIDD
+1793 
-1807 YNFALLKDKK
+1807 
-1817 LKLQQKHQQELH
+1817 
-1829 RSATLS
+1829 
-1835 RQQLQRQKQQQESAS
+1835 
-1850 NALLFTQRV
+1850 
-1859 KKTSTVPLA
+1859 
-1868 ETDNNAEGL
+1868 
-1877 RQEEKAAESSVDSR
+1877 
-1891 VQSLSKL
+1891 
-1898 SVTSAPA
+1898 
-1905 KTLSAT
+1905 
-1911 RTAVLPPP
+1911 
-1919 SPATVSVEQRHTTEP
+1919 
-1934 GVNGSQISSSSALE
+1934 
-1948 QAEVHHAR
+1948 
-1956 GFQYRQECNFQ
+1956 
-1967 AAADEYSRAIQ
+1967 
-1978 LNPHHFKAYFN
+1978 
-1989 RGFVYDK
+1989 
-1996 MRRFDA
+1996 
-2002 AVEDYTQAL
+2002 
-2011 EMDPHNAFALYN
+2011 
-2023 RGISLDRSGDYQG
+2023 
-2036 ALADFTRAIELLPT
+2036 
-2050 NADFYHNRGFC
+2050 
-2061 HRKQG
+2061 
-2066 NFELAIADYS
+2066 
-2076 RAIEFNPDH
+2076 
-2085 FKSLYNRAYS
+2085 
-2095 YDKLGRYEDAAQDY
+2095 
-2109 TAALRVEPENAN
+2109 
-2121 AYHNR
+2121 
-2126 GSTYD
+2126 
-2131 KMKDTTRAIADFDR
+2131 
-2145 AITLQPRSVSSY
+2145 
-2157 NSRGLCHDQ
+2157 
-2166 LGRHEEA
+2166 
-2173 LQDFAKALALDPRS
+2173 
-2187 AVFYHNRGYCLRN
+2187 
-2200 MGRFEEAVQDYSSAL
+2200 YSS
-2215 ALEPRNVAAYNNRGY
+2215 
-2230 ALRKLRRFKEAVA
+2230 
-2243 DYTTALAIDP
+2243 
-2253 QNTRTL
+2253 
-2259 SNRAYSLAKMHHI
+2259 
-2272 EQAIADYTQVLT
+2272 
-2284 LDPQNSYSRHNRAIL
+2284 
-2299 TAKMKGGD
+2299 
-2307 VDERDLK
+2307 DEDDAEEED

>member
-95 NEDFYPMLEGK
+95 NEDFYPM
-106 LSDLS
+106 
-111 VNRVKAATCRLL
+111 
-123 LATVPVNSRAI
+123 
-134 VRVLGDDD
+134 
-142 EMLERVCGFAT
+142 
-153 DTDPGLRCYG
+153 
-163 TGLLSVGLRDRSV
+163 
-176 ADTVVNND
+176 
-184 TPVKLLKRARMYASK
+184 
-199 LEKERQQA
+199 
-207 VKYIQDHLR
+207 
-216 LAASRHKKTINTGG
+216 
-230 SGATKATTPQ
+230 
-240 RSLKRK
+240 
-246 HSDSISRAPSHGT
+246 
-259 EQSENPDTTATM
+259 NPDTTATM

-395 LFTVFNLQQAAGQ
+395 LFTVFKLQQAAGQ

-991 RESGYLSEEETPR
+991 RESGYLSEEETP
-1004 PKKLQ
+1004 L
-1009 RVSSLGSI
+1009 
-1017 VPELRKI
+1017 
-1024 QVAEGSHFSVKMST
+1024 
-1038 PATHYH
+1038 
-1044 QSKKQMH
+1044 
-1051 QAFRRSH
+1051 
-1058 FFQDPTLTQSV
+1058 
-1069 TSPRVVSETTCPDAL
+1069 
-1084 QKLPINARWSANSEA
+1084 
-1099 ASVSPSSKLDEIITH
+1099 
-1114 FLREQ
+1114 
-1119 HRQCANPVTTVPPF
+1119 
-1133 KLLGKGS
+1133 
-1140 LHRCPDPPATS
+1140 
-1151 SNLSICSRL
+1151 
-1160 LRRSR
+1160 
-1165 TGYRVGSSAFS
+1165 
-1176 SYYAD
+1176 
-1181 AGIDRYVF
+1181 
-1189 SRYRPYRTVG
+1189 
-1199 AHVGSFAWGG
+1199 
-1209 VSVARFFG
+1209 
-1217 PNQQEML
+1217 
-1224 IGNHDGELRQFN
+1224 
-1236 INSDEV
+1236 
-1242 VEEWTCHSPSSAIV
+1242 EEWTCHSPSSAIV

-1633 PDTTYYECKKG
+1633 PDTTYYE
-1644 AAIYLSDSM
+1644 
-1653 ATKPEVDVE
+1653 V
-1662 ALGDKPVL
+1662 
-1670 LKRKD
+1670 
-1675 FLGTEKAAQSH
+1675 H
-1686 PNRTYYYRQPTD
+1686 
-1698 LQRVIDTSTSHLVR
+1698 
-1712 EPKDVKVLLAR
+1712 
-1723 GQALFKQANYEQT
+1723 GQ
-1736 IRDLN
+1736 
-1741 EVVALD
+1741 
-1747 SSNAAAFYTRGLA
+1747 
-1760 YSKLDNVELA
+1760 
-1770 IRDFS
+1770 
-1775 RTLQINPEHVNA
+1775 
-1787 AYARAS
+1787 
-1793 CYNSQGDFVRAIDD
+1793 
-1807 YNFALLKDKK
+1807 
-1817 LKLQQKHQQELH
+1817 
-1829 RSATLS
+1829 
-1835 RQQLQRQKQQQESAS
+1835 
-1850 NALLFTQRV
+1850 
-1859 KKTSTVPLA
+1859 
-1868 ETDNNAEGL
+1868 
-1877 RQEEKAAESSVDSR
+1877 
-1891 VQSLSKL
+1891 
-1898 SVTSAPA
+1898 
-1905 KTLSAT
+1905 
-1911 RTAVLPPP
+1911 
-1919 SPATVSVEQRHTTEP
+1919 
-1934 GVNGSQISSSSALE
+1934 
-1948 QAEVHHAR
+1948 
-1956 GFQYRQECNFQ
+1956 
-1967 AAADEYSRAIQ
+1967 
-1978 LNPHHFKAYFN
+1978 
-1989 RGFVYDK
+1989 
-1996 MRRFDA
+1996 
-2002 AVEDYTQAL
+2002 
-2011 EMDPHNAFALYN
+2011 
-2023 RGISLDRSGDYQG
+2023 
-2036 ALADFTRAIELLPT
+2036 
-2050 NADFYHNRGFC
+2050 
-2061 HRKQG
+2061 
-2066 NFELAIADYS
+2066 
-2076 RAIEFNPDH
+2076 
-2085 FKSLYNRAYS
+2085 
-2095 YDKLGRYEDAAQDY
+2095 
-2109 TAALRVEPENAN
+2109 
-2121 AYHNR
+2121 
-2126 GSTYD
+2126 
-2131 KMKDTTRAIADFDR
+2131 
-2145 AITLQPRSVSSY
+2145 
-2157 NSRGLCHDQ
+2157 
-2166 LGRHEEA
+2166 
-2173 LQDFAKALALDPRS
+2173 
-2187 AVFYHNRGYCLRN
+2187 
-2200 MGRFEEAVQDYSSAL
+2200 YSS
-2215 ALEPRNVAAYNNRGY
+2215 
-2230 ALRKLRRFKEAVA
+2230 
-2243 DYTTALAIDP
+2243 
-2253 QNTRTL
+2253 
-2259 SNRAYSLAKMHHI
+2259 
-2272 EQAIADYTQVLT
+2272 
-2284 LDPQNSYSRHNRAIL
+2284 
-2299 TAKMKGGD
+2299 
-2307 VDERDLK
+2307 DEDDAEEDD

>member
-1 MESPSQSP
+1 MESPSLSP
-9 RSHREAV
+9 RSHRESV
-16 DVSAEELLHPLE
+16 DVSTEDLMHPLE
-28 ARMLH
+28 ARVFH

-38 TTTDPD
+38 TQTDPD

-134 VRVLGDDD
+134 VRVLDGDD

-184 TPVKLLKRARMYASK
+184 TPVKLLKRARMFASK

-216 LAASRHKKTINTGG
+216 LASSRHKKTVNTGG
-230 SGATKATTPQ
+230 GATTKATTPQ

-246 HSDSISRAPSHGT
+246 HSDSISRAPSHGA
-259 EQSENPDTTATM
+259 EHSENTDTLATM
-271 EAEEEEPTAT
+271 EVEEEEPTAT
-281 IPIQQSLPI
+281 IPIQQSLPL
-290 SANEE
+290 STNEE
-295 DVIGSLG
+295 DGMGSFG
-302 EDGIVMPSPEHHEED
+302 EDGLVMPSPEHHEED

-383 SFSLVEAGGVDL
+383 SLSLVEAGGVDL
-395 LFTVFNLQQAAGQ
+395 LFTVFKSQQAAGQ

-427 AVVERLVVLNP
+427 AVIERLVVLNP

-546 VLTAA
+546 VLTTA

-599 WSAASAG
+599 WSAASAPG
-606 GGMWPP
+606 GAMWPP

-639 DPDANSTTIRIWTA
+639 DPDANSTIRIWTA

-676 VCSTEVSLEEG
+676 VCSTEVSVEENG

-695 ILLEIAMSSNPRD
+695 ILLEIAMSSNARD

-748 MRTKKDDQA
+748 MRTKKDDQT
-757 EAAVQGA
+757 E
-764 NTADNCSNCCS
+764 TADPDNCSNCCS
-775 KAKDDKMLRPVRKL
+775 KAKDDKTLRPVRKL

-817 LATRALLGLSRDR
+817 LSTRALLGLSRDR

-926 LRHAASALVDEAK
+926 LHHAASALVDDAK
-939 IHVDNSKEASSTAE
+939 INVESCKESSETP
-953 MLASRAN
+953 SCRGN
-960 ETQLNADQKGSTP
+960 ETQFNADQKVSTP
-973 HKKQVVVDQ
+973 HRKQTVVDQ
-982 EVPSSVLIR
+982 EVPSSVLSR
-991 RESGYLSEEETPR
+991 RESGYLSGEETPR

-1017 VPELRKI
+1017 VPELGKI
-1024 QVAEGSHFSVKMST
+1024 QVAEGSRVKMAT
-1038 PATHYH
+1038 PATHR
-1044 QSKKQMH
+1044 QSRKQMR
-1051 QAFRRSH
+1051 QAFRRRH
-1058 FFQDPTLTQSV
+1058 FFQDPTPTQSV
-1069 TSPRVVSETTCPDAL
+1069 TSPRVVTETTCPNAL

-1099 ASVSPSSKLDEIITH
+1099 TSVSPSSKLDEIITH

-1140 LHRCPDPPATS
+1140 RHRCPDPPATL

-1217 PNQQEML
+1217 SNQQDML
-1224 IGNHDGELRQFN
+1224 IGNHDGELRQFS
-1236 INSDEV
+1236 IESDEV

-1305 QGGLRPE
+1305 QGGLRPQ
-1312 FNHYGDRIVALDVRS
+1312 FNHYGDRIVALDGR
-1327 NEEADGLGFT
+1327 EDEGLGFT
-1337 VKGAVVVDIATGD
+1337 VKGAVVLDIATGD
-1350 VLCDLKDAMRSNDYG
+1350 VSCDLKDAKRSNDYG

-1378 ILTDGMMWDARIP
+1378 ILTDGMLWDARIP

-1460 DYLERRKTKLKSWFR
+1460 DFLERRKTKLKSWFR

-1490 GRPVFDLCLNTKSTL
+1490 GRPVFDLSLNTKSTL
-1505 LSAVEGR
+1505 LSVVEGR
-1512 YLEAGDVDDDDSIC
+1512 YLEAGDVEDDDSIC
-1526 RLYDIGRKRPAEDD
+1526 RLYDVGRKRPAEDD
-1540 SDAEDGQDESDT
+1540 SDAEDGEDESDT

-1557 YDDESSSGGDEM
+1557 YDDESSSDGEEM
-1569 EEETDESDEET
+1569 EDETEESEEET
-1580 SESEEVDSSEEE
+1580 SESEQVDSSEDDEGEE
-1592 DEDAESDDD
+1592 SED
-1601 AAAHILAIEED
+1601 AAAHILAVEED
-1612 SDEDGNGS
+1612 SEEDGDGS
-1620 ILSTRDLGYLLEL
+1620 ILSTHDLGYLLEL
-1633 PDTTYYECKKG
+1633 PDTTYYE
-1644 AAIYLSDSM
+1644 
-1653 ATKPEVDVE
+1653 V
-1662 ALGDKPVL
+1662 
-1670 LKRKD
+1670 
-1675 FLGTEKAAQSH
+1675 H
-1686 PNRTYYYRQPTD
+1686 
-1698 LQRVIDTSTSHLVR
+1698 
-1712 EPKDVKVLLAR
+1712 
-1723 GQALFKQANYEQT
+1723 GQ
-1736 IRDLN
+1736 
-1741 EVVALD
+1741 
-1747 SSNAAAFYTRGLA
+1747 
-1760 YSKLDNVELA
+1760 
-1770 IRDFS
+1770 
-1775 RTLQINPEHVNA
+1775 
-1787 AYARAS
+1787 
-1793 CYNSQGDFVRAIDD
+1793 
-1807 YNFALLKDKK
+1807 
-1817 LKLQQKHQQELH
+1817 
-1829 RSATLS
+1829 
-1835 RQQLQRQKQQQESAS
+1835 
-1850 NALLFTQRV
+1850 
-1859 KKTSTVPLA
+1859 
-1868 ETDNNAEGL
+1868 
-1877 RQEEKAAESSVDSR
+1877 
-1891 VQSLSKL
+1891 
-1898 SVTSAPA
+1898 
-1905 KTLSAT
+1905 
-1911 RTAVLPPP
+1911 
-1919 SPATVSVEQRHTTEP
+1919 
-1934 GVNGSQISSSSALE
+1934 
-1948 QAEVHHAR
+1948 
-1956 GFQYRQECNFQ
+1956 
-1967 AAADEYSRAIQ
+1967 
-1978 LNPHHFKAYFN
+1978 
-1989 RGFVYDK
+1989 
-1996 MRRFDA
+1996 
-2002 AVEDYTQAL
+2002 
-2011 EMDPHNAFALYN
+2011 
-2023 RGISLDRSGDYQG
+2023 
-2036 ALADFTRAIELLPT
+2036 
-2050 NADFYHNRGFC
+2050 
-2061 HRKQG
+2061 
-2066 NFELAIADYS
+2066 
-2076 RAIEFNPDH
+2076 
-2085 FKSLYNRAYS
+2085 
-2095 YDKLGRYEDAAQDY
+2095 
-2109 TAALRVEPENAN
+2109 
-2121 AYHNR
+2121 
-2126 GSTYD
+2126 
-2131 KMKDTTRAIADFDR
+2131 
-2145 AITLQPRSVSSY
+2145 
-2157 NSRGLCHDQ
+2157 
-2166 LGRHEEA
+2166 
-2173 LQDFAKALALDPRS
+2173 
-2187 AVFYHNRGYCLRN
+2187 
-2200 MGRFEEAVQDYSSAL
+2200 YSS
-2215 ALEPRNVAAYNNRGY
+2215 
-2230 ALRKLRRFKEAVA
+2230 
-2243 DYTTALAIDP
+2243 
-2253 QNTRTL
+2253 
-2259 SNRAYSLAKMHHI
+2259 
-2272 EQAIADYTQVLT
+2272 
-2284 LDPQNSYSRHNRAIL
+2284 
-2299 TAKMKGGD
+2299 
-2307 VDERDLK
+2307 DEDDAEEED

>member
-1 MESPSQSP
+1 MESPS
-9 RSHREAV
+9 RSHRESV
-16 DVSAEELLHPLE
+16 VVSAEELLHPLE
-28 ARMLH
+28 ARVFQ

-38 TTTDPD
+38 TQTDPG

-68 TNFRKE
+68 TSFRKE

-95 NEDFYPMLEGK
+95 NDDFYSMLEGK

-134 VRVLGDDD
+134 VRVMADDD

-153 DTDPGLRCYG
+153 VADPGLRCYA
-163 TGLLSVGLRDRSV
+163 TGLLSVGLRDRSI
-176 ADTVVNND
+176 ADAVVNND
-184 TPVKLLKRARMYASK
+184 TPVKLLKRARMFASK

-216 LAASRHKKTINTGG
+216 LTTSRHKKTANSGG
-230 SGATKATTPQ
+230 SGLTKTTTPQ

-246 HSDSISRAPSHGT
+246 HSDIGNRAPSHGNEHT
-259 EQSENPDTTATM
+259 ENAEGVASM
-271 EAEEEEPTAT
+271 EAEEEELTTTVLNQP
-281 IPIQQSLPI
+281 SLPI
-290 SANEE
+290 AGNDE
-295 DVIGSLG
+295 DGIGNFG
-302 EDGIVMPSPEHHEED
+302 EDGAIMMPSLEHHEED

-346 LKEDIIGTIITF
+346 LKEDIVATIITF

-383 SFSLVEAGGVDL
+383 AFSLVETGGVDL
-395 LFTVFNLQQAAGQ
+395 LFTVFNLQQSAGQ

-427 AVVERLVVLNP
+427 AVIERLVVMNP
-438 DNMLSAAFKL
+438 DNMLSAAFTL

-476 FEKHNGLYTILNI
+476 FEKHNGLYTVLNI

-566 SKAIDL
+566 SKPIDL

-584 EKYRFSASS
+584 EKYRFSASC

-599 WSAASAG
+599 WSAATGPG

-612 AAKLNHLRGVLVLL
+612 AAKLSHLRGILVLL
-626 EVVALMCSVMQNT
+626 EVVALMCSVMQNA
-639 DPDANSTTIRIWTA
+639 DSDANSSSIRVWTA
-653 ERAQFCLDSLRVLT
+653 ERAQFCLDALRVLT

-687 ASKKIGMT
+687 NATKQLGMT
-695 ILLEIAMSSNPRD
+695 ILLEIAMSNNPRD

-716 RVFCNCVSPPHHED
+716 RVFCICVSPPHHED
-730 CWQHPLKDIRQYT
+730 CWQHPYKDIRQYT

-748 MRTKKDDQA
+748 MRTKKDDQSQRPSPDTGGQ
-757 EAAVQGA
+757 VV
-764 NTADNCSNCCS
+764 NSTTPDNCLNCCS

-926 LRHAASALVDEAK
+926 LHVAASALVDEAK
-939 IHVDNSKEASSTAE
+939 ITVESPRKVSFAGDAQPARTDGTIGNGEVKAADKRSTS
-953 MLASRAN
+953 L
-960 ETQLNADQKGSTP
+960 
-973 HKKQVVVDQ
+973 KKQALVHQ
-982 EVPSSVLIR
+982 EMPSSVLTR
-991 RESGYLSEEETPR
+991 RDSGYLSGDETPR

-1017 VPELRKI
+1017 VPELKKI
-1024 QVAEGSHFSVKMST
+1024 QVAEGSCLSVKMT
-1038 PATHYH
+1038 RPAAGQVKVSAPTSLHH
-1044 QSKKQMH
+1044 QSRKRMWHAIQRPH
-1051 QAFRRSH
+1051 L
-1058 FFQDPTLTQSV
+1058 FQEPAPTQSV
-1069 TSPRVVSETTCPDAL
+1069 TSPRVVVETACSEAL
-1084 QKLPINARWSANSEA
+1084 QKLPINTRLSANNEA
-1099 ASVSPSSKLDEIITH
+1099 SPVSASSKLDEIITH
-1114 FLREQ
+1114 YLREQ

-1140 LHRCPDPPATS
+1140 QHRCPDPLTTTS
-1151 SNLSICSRL
+1151 SNFSICSRL
-1160 LRRSR
+1160 LSRSR

-1181 AGIDRYVF
+1181 AGVDRYVF
-1189 SRYRPYRTVG
+1189 SRYRPCRTVG
-1199 AHVGSFAWGG
+1199 SHVGSFAWGG

-1217 PNQQEML
+1217 QDQQDML
-1224 IGNHDGELRQFN
+1224 IGNHDGELRQFH
-1236 INSDEV
+1236 IESDEV

-1265 MGLQSRLILTGA
+1265 MGPQSRLILTGA

-1283 AVNEIALWD
+1283 GVNEIALWD
-1292 ANDTSALVERWRF
+1292 ANDMSSLVERWRF
-1305 QGGLRPE
+1305 QGGLRPQ
-1312 FNHYGDRIVALDVRS
+1312 FNHFGDKIVALDARS
-1327 NEEADGLGFT
+1327 IDDEAEFDGPGLP
-1337 VKGAVVVDIATGD
+1337 VKGAVVLDIATGD
-1350 VLCDLKDAMRSNDYG
+1350 VLCDLKDSMRSNDYG

-1378 ILTDGMMWDARIP
+1378 ILTDGMLWDARIP
-1391 TRALYKFDKLSNF
+1391 TRALYKFDKLSNV

-1460 DYLERRKTKLKSWFR
+1460 EYLERRKTKLKSWFR

-1490 GRPVFDLCLNTKSTL
+1490 GRPVFDISLNTNSTV
-1505 LSAVEGR
+1505 LSVVEGR

-1540 SDAEDGQDESDT
+1540 SDAEDGEEDSDT

-1557 YDDESSSGGDEM
+1557 YDDESSSDED
-1569 EEETDESDEET
+1569 EDDTDDSDEET
-1580 SESEEVDSSEEE
+1580 SESNSDEVESSVEEGGE
-1592 DEDAESDDD
+1592 AESDED
-1601 AAAHILAIEED
+1601 AAAHIFAEEE
-1612 SDEDGNGS
+1612 SGDEDGNGS
-1620 ILSTRDLGYLLEL
+1620 ILSTHDLGYLLEL
-1633 PDTTYYECKKG
+1633 PDTTYYE
-1644 AAIYLSDSM
+1644 
-1653 ATKPEVDVE
+1653 V
-1662 ALGDKPVL
+1662 
-1670 LKRKD
+1670 
-1675 FLGTEKAAQSH
+1675 H
-1686 PNRTYYYRQPTD
+1686 
-1698 LQRVIDTSTSHLVR
+1698 
-1712 EPKDVKVLLAR
+1712 
-1723 GQALFKQANYEQT
+1723 GQ
-1736 IRDLN
+1736 
-1741 EVVALD
+1741 
-1747 SSNAAAFYTRGLA
+1747 
-1760 YSKLDNVELA
+1760 
-1770 IRDFS
+1770 
-1775 RTLQINPEHVNA
+1775 
-1787 AYARAS
+1787 
-1793 CYNSQGDFVRAIDD
+1793 
-1807 YNFALLKDKK
+1807 
-1817 LKLQQKHQQELH
+1817 
-1829 RSATLS
+1829 
-1835 RQQLQRQKQQQESAS
+1835 
-1850 NALLFTQRV
+1850 
-1859 KKTSTVPLA
+1859 
-1868 ETDNNAEGL
+1868 
-1877 RQEEKAAESSVDSR
+1877 
-1891 VQSLSKL
+1891 
-1898 SVTSAPA
+1898 
-1905 KTLSAT
+1905 
-1911 RTAVLPPP
+1911 
-1919 SPATVSVEQRHTTEP
+1919 
-1934 GVNGSQISSSSALE
+1934 
-1948 QAEVHHAR
+1948 
-1956 GFQYRQECNFQ
+1956 
-1967 AAADEYSRAIQ
+1967 
-1978 LNPHHFKAYFN
+1978 
-1989 RGFVYDK
+1989 
-1996 MRRFDA
+1996 
-2002 AVEDYTQAL
+2002 
-2011 EMDPHNAFALYN
+2011 
-2023 RGISLDRSGDYQG
+2023 
-2036 ALADFTRAIELLPT
+2036 
-2050 NADFYHNRGFC
+2050 
-2061 HRKQG
+2061 
-2066 NFELAIADYS
+2066 
-2076 RAIEFNPDH
+2076 
-2085 FKSLYNRAYS
+2085 
-2095 YDKLGRYEDAAQDY
+2095 
-2109 TAALRVEPENAN
+2109 
-2121 AYHNR
+2121 
-2126 GSTYD
+2126 
-2131 KMKDTTRAIADFDR
+2131 
-2145 AITLQPRSVSSY
+2145 
-2157 NSRGLCHDQ
+2157 
-2166 LGRHEEA
+2166 
-2173 LQDFAKALALDPRS
+2173 
-2187 AVFYHNRGYCLRN
+2187 
-2200 MGRFEEAVQDYSSAL
+2200 YSS
-2215 ALEPRNVAAYNNRGY
+2215 
-2230 ALRKLRRFKEAVA
+2230 
-2243 DYTTALAIDP
+2243 
-2253 QNTRTL
+2253 
-2259 SNRAYSLAKMHHI
+2259 
-2272 EQAIADYTQVLT
+2272 
-2284 LDPQNSYSRHNRAIL
+2284 
-2299 TAKMKGGD
+2299 
-2307 VDERDLK
+2307 DEDDAEEDE

>member
-1 MESPSQSP
+1 MESPSLSP
-9 RSHREAV
+9 RSHRESV
-16 DVSAEELLHPLE
+16 DVSTEDLMHPLE
-28 ARMLH
+28 ARVFH

-38 TTTDPD
+38 TQTDPD

-134 VRVLGDDD
+134 VRVLDGDD

-184 TPVKLLKRARMYASK
+184 TPVKLLKRARMFASK

-216 LAASRHKKTINTGG
+216 LASSRHKKTVNTGG
-230 SGATKATTPQ
+230 GATTKATTPQ

-246 HSDSISRAPSHGT
+246 HSDSISRAPSHGA
-259 EQSENPDTTATM
+259 EHSENTDTLATM
-271 EAEEEEPTAT
+271 EVEEEEPTAT
-281 IPIQQSLPI
+281 IPIQQSLPL
-290 SANEE
+290 STNEE
-295 DVIGSLG
+295 DGMGSFG
-302 EDGIVMPSPEHHEED
+302 EDGLVMPSPEHHEED

-383 SFSLVEAGGVDL
+383 SLSLVEAGGVDL
-395 LFTVFNLQQAAGQ
+395 LFTVFKSQQAAGQ

-427 AVVERLVVLNP
+427 AVIERLVVLNP

-546 VLTAA
+546 VLTTA

-599 WSAASAG
+599 WSAASAPG
-606 GGMWPP
+606 GAMWPP

-639 DPDANSTTIRIWTA
+639 DPDANSTIRIWTA

-676 VCSTEVSLEEG
+676 VCSTEVSVEENG

-695 ILLEIAMSSNPRD
+695 ILLEIAMSSNARD

-748 MRTKKDDQA
+748 MRTKKDDQT
-757 EAAVQGA
+757 E
-764 NTADNCSNCCS
+764 TADPDNCSNCCS
-775 KAKDDKMLRPVRKL
+775 KAKDDKTLRPVRKL

-817 LATRALLGLSRDR
+817 LSTRALLGLSRDR

-926 LRHAASALVDEAK
+926 LHHAAAALVDDAK
-939 IHVDNSKEASSTAE
+939 INVESCKESSETP
-953 MLASRAN
+953 SCRGN
-960 ETQLNADQKGSTP
+960 ETQFNADQKVSTP
-973 HKKQVVVDQ
+973 HRKQTVVDQ
-982 EVPSSVLIR
+982 EVPSSVLSR
-991 RESGYLSEEETPR
+991 RESGYLSGEETPR

-1017 VPELRKI
+1017 VPELGKI
-1024 QVAEGSHFSVKMST
+1024 QVAEGSRVIMAT
-1038 PATHYH
+1038 PASHR
-1044 QSKKQMH
+1044 QSRKQMR
-1051 QAFRRSH
+1051 QAFRRRH
-1058 FFQDPTLTQSV
+1058 FFQDPTPTQSV
-1069 TSPRVVSETTCPDAL
+1069 TSPRVVTETTCPNAL

-1099 ASVSPSSKLDEIITH
+1099 TSVSPSSKLDEIITH

-1140 LHRCPDPPATS
+1140 RHRCPDPPATL

-1217 PNQQEML
+1217 SNQQDML
-1224 IGNHDGELRQFN
+1224 IGNHDGELRQFS
-1236 INSDEV
+1236 IESDEV

-1305 QGGLRPE
+1305 QGGLRPQ
-1312 FNHYGDRIVALDVRS
+1312 FNHYGDRIVALDGR
-1327 NEEADGLGFT
+1327 EDEGLGFT
-1337 VKGAVVVDIATGD
+1337 VKGAVVLDIATGD
-1350 VLCDLKDAMRSNDYG
+1350 VSCDLKDAKRSNDYG

-1378 ILTDGMMWDARIP
+1378 ILTDGMLWDARIP

-1460 DYLERRKTKLKSWFR
+1460 DFLERRKTKLKSWFR

-1490 GRPVFDLCLNTKSTL
+1490 GRPVFDLSLNTKSTL
-1505 LSAVEGR
+1505 LSVVEGR
-1512 YLEAGDVDDDDSIC
+1512 YLEAGDVEDDDSIC
-1526 RLYDIGRKRPAEDD
+1526 RLYDVGRKRPAEDD
-1540 SDAEDGQDESDT
+1540 SDAEDGEDESDT

-1557 YDDESSSGGDEM
+1557 YDDESSSDGEEM
-1569 EEETDESDEET
+1569 EDETEESEEET
-1580 SESEEVDSSEEE
+1580 SESEQVDSSEDDEGEE
-1592 DEDAESDDD
+1592 SED
-1601 AAAHILAIEED
+1601 AAAHILAVEED
-1612 SDEDGNGS
+1612 SEEDGDGS
-1620 ILSTRDLGYLLEL
+1620 ILSTHDLGYLLEL
-1633 PDTTYYECKKG
+1633 PDTTYYE
-1644 AAIYLSDSM
+1644 
-1653 ATKPEVDVE
+1653 V
-1662 ALGDKPVL
+1662 
-1670 LKRKD
+1670 
-1675 FLGTEKAAQSH
+1675 H
-1686 PNRTYYYRQPTD
+1686 
-1698 LQRVIDTSTSHLVR
+1698 
-1712 EPKDVKVLLAR
+1712 
-1723 GQALFKQANYEQT
+1723 GQ
-1736 IRDLN
+1736 
-1741 EVVALD
+1741 
-1747 SSNAAAFYTRGLA
+1747 
-1760 YSKLDNVELA
+1760 
-1770 IRDFS
+1770 
-1775 RTLQINPEHVNA
+1775 
-1787 AYARAS
+1787 
-1793 CYNSQGDFVRAIDD
+1793 
-1807 YNFALLKDKK
+1807 
-1817 LKLQQKHQQELH
+1817 
-1829 RSATLS
+1829 
-1835 RQQLQRQKQQQESAS
+1835 
-1850 NALLFTQRV
+1850 
-1859 KKTSTVPLA
+1859 
-1868 ETDNNAEGL
+1868 
-1877 RQEEKAAESSVDSR
+1877 
-1891 VQSLSKL
+1891 
-1898 SVTSAPA
+1898 
-1905 KTLSAT
+1905 
-1911 RTAVLPPP
+1911 
-1919 SPATVSVEQRHTTEP
+1919 
-1934 GVNGSQISSSSALE
+1934 
-1948 QAEVHHAR
+1948 
-1956 GFQYRQECNFQ
+1956 
-1967 AAADEYSRAIQ
+1967 
-1978 LNPHHFKAYFN
+1978 
-1989 RGFVYDK
+1989 
-1996 MRRFDA
+1996 
-2002 AVEDYTQAL
+2002 
-2011 EMDPHNAFALYN
+2011 
-2023 RGISLDRSGDYQG
+2023 
-2036 ALADFTRAIELLPT
+2036 
-2050 NADFYHNRGFC
+2050 
-2061 HRKQG
+2061 
-2066 NFELAIADYS
+2066 
-2076 RAIEFNPDH
+2076 
-2085 FKSLYNRAYS
+2085 
-2095 YDKLGRYEDAAQDY
+2095 
-2109 TAALRVEPENAN
+2109 
-2121 AYHNR
+2121 
-2126 GSTYD
+2126 
-2131 KMKDTTRAIADFDR
+2131 
-2145 AITLQPRSVSSY
+2145 
-2157 NSRGLCHDQ
+2157 
-2166 LGRHEEA
+2166 
-2173 LQDFAKALALDPRS
+2173 
-2187 AVFYHNRGYCLRN
+2187 
-2200 MGRFEEAVQDYSSAL
+2200 YSS
-2215 ALEPRNVAAYNNRGY
+2215 
-2230 ALRKLRRFKEAVA
+2230 
-2243 DYTTALAIDP
+2243 
-2253 QNTRTL
+2253 
-2259 SNRAYSLAKMHHI
+2259 
-2272 EQAIADYTQVLT
+2272 
-2284 LDPQNSYSRHNRAIL
+2284 
-2299 TAKMKGGD
+2299 
-2307 VDERDLK
+2307 DEDDAEEED

>member
-1 MESPSQSP
+1 MESPSLSP
-9 RSHREAV
+9 RSHRESV
-16 DVSAEELLHPLE
+16 DVSTEDLMHPLE
-28 ARMLH
+28 ARVFH

-38 TTTDPD
+38 TQTDPD

-134 VRVLGDDD
+134 VRVLDGDD

-184 TPVKLLKRARMYASK
+184 TPVKLLKRARMFASK

-216 LAASRHKKTINTGG
+216 LASSRHKKTVNTGG
-230 SGATKATTPQ
+230 GATTKATTPQ

-246 HSDSISRAPSHGT
+246 HSDSISRAPSHGA
-259 EQSENPDTTATM
+259 EHSENTDTLATM
-271 EAEEEEPTAT
+271 EVEEEEPTAT
-281 IPIQQSLPI
+281 IPIQQSLPL
-290 SANEE
+290 STNEE
-295 DVIGSLG
+295 DGMGSFG
-302 EDGIVMPSPEHHEED
+302 EDGLVMPSPEHHEED

-383 SFSLVEAGGVDL
+383 SLSLVEAGGVDL
-395 LFTVFNLQQAAGQ
+395 LFTVFKSQQAAGQ

-427 AVVERLVVLNP
+427 AVIERLVVLNP

-546 VLTAA
+546 VLTTA

-599 WSAASAG
+599 WSAASAPG
-606 GGMWPP
+606 GAMWPP

-639 DPDANSTTIRIWTA
+639 DPDANSTIRIWTA

-676 VCSTEVSLEEG
+676 VCSTEVSVEENG

-695 ILLEIAMSSNPRD
+695 ILLEIAMSSNARD

-748 MRTKKDDQA
+748 MRTKKDDQT
-757 EAAVQGA
+757 E
-764 NTADNCSNCCS
+764 TADPDNCSNCCS
-775 KAKDDKMLRPVRKL
+775 KAKDDKTLRPVRKL

-817 LATRALLGLSRDR
+817 LSTRALLGLSRDR

-926 LRHAASALVDEAK
+926 LHHAASALVDDAK
-939 IHVDNSKEASSTAE
+939 INVESCKESSETP
-953 MLASRAN
+953 SCRGN
-960 ETQLNADQKGSTP
+960 ETQFNADQKVSTP
-973 HKKQVVVDQ
+973 HRKQTVVDQ
-982 EVPSSVLIR
+982 EVPSSVLSR
-991 RESGYLSEEETPR
+991 RESGYLSGEETPR

-1017 VPELRKI
+1017 VPELGKI
-1024 QVAEGSHFSVKMST
+1024 QVAEGSRVIMAT
-1038 PATHYH
+1038 PASHR
-1044 QSKKQMH
+1044 QSRKQMR
-1051 QAFRRSH
+1051 QAFRRRH
-1058 FFQDPTLTQSV
+1058 FFQDPTPTQSV
-1069 TSPRVVSETTCPDAL
+1069 TSPRVVTETTCPNAL

-1099 ASVSPSSKLDEIITH
+1099 TSVSPSSKLDEIITH

-1140 LHRCPDPPATS
+1140 RHRCPDPPATL

-1217 PNQQEML
+1217 SNQQDML
-1224 IGNHDGELRQFN
+1224 IGNHDGELRQFS
-1236 INSDEV
+1236 IESDEV

-1305 QGGLRPE
+1305 QGGLRPQ
-1312 FNHYGDRIVALDVRS
+1312 FNHYGDRIVALDGR
-1327 NEEADGLGFT
+1327 EDEGLGFT
-1337 VKGAVVVDIATGD
+1337 VKGAVVLDIATGD
-1350 VLCDLKDAMRSNDYG
+1350 VSCDLKDAKRSNDYG

-1378 ILTDGMMWDARIP
+1378 ILTDGMLWDARIP

-1460 DYLERRKTKLKSWFR
+1460 DFLERRKTKLKSWFR

-1490 GRPVFDLCLNTKSTL
+1490 GRPVFDLSLNTKSTL
-1505 LSAVEGR
+1505 LSVVEGR
-1512 YLEAGDVDDDDSIC
+1512 YLEAGDVEDDDSIC
-1526 RLYDIGRKRPAEDD
+1526 RLYDVGRKRPAEDD
-1540 SDAEDGQDESDT
+1540 SDAEDGEDESDT

-1557 YDDESSSGGDEM
+1557 YDDESSSDGEEM
-1569 EEETDESDEET
+1569 EDETEESEEET
-1580 SESEEVDSSEEE
+1580 SESEQVDSSEDDEGEE
-1592 DEDAESDDD
+1592 SED
-1601 AAAHILAIEED
+1601 AAAHILAVEED
-1612 SDEDGNGS
+1612 SEEDGDGS
-1620 ILSTRDLGYLLEL
+1620 ILSTHDLGYLLEL
-1633 PDTTYYECKKG
+1633 PDTTYYE
-1644 AAIYLSDSM
+1644 
-1653 ATKPEVDVE
+1653 V
-1662 ALGDKPVL
+1662 
-1670 LKRKD
+1670 
-1675 FLGTEKAAQSH
+1675 H
-1686 PNRTYYYRQPTD
+1686 
-1698 LQRVIDTSTSHLVR
+1698 
-1712 EPKDVKVLLAR
+1712 
-1723 GQALFKQANYEQT
+1723 GQ
-1736 IRDLN
+1736 
-1741 EVVALD
+1741 
-1747 SSNAAAFYTRGLA
+1747 
-1760 YSKLDNVELA
+1760 
-1770 IRDFS
+1770 
-1775 RTLQINPEHVNA
+1775 
-1787 AYARAS
+1787 
-1793 CYNSQGDFVRAIDD
+1793 
-1807 YNFALLKDKK
+1807 
-1817 LKLQQKHQQELH
+1817 
-1829 RSATLS
+1829 
-1835 RQQLQRQKQQQESAS
+1835 
-1850 NALLFTQRV
+1850 
-1859 KKTSTVPLA
+1859 
-1868 ETDNNAEGL
+1868 
-1877 RQEEKAAESSVDSR
+1877 
-1891 VQSLSKL
+1891 
-1898 SVTSAPA
+1898 
-1905 KTLSAT
+1905 
-1911 RTAVLPPP
+1911 
-1919 SPATVSVEQRHTTEP
+1919 
-1934 GVNGSQISSSSALE
+1934 
-1948 QAEVHHAR
+1948 
-1956 GFQYRQECNFQ
+1956 
-1967 AAADEYSRAIQ
+1967 
-1978 LNPHHFKAYFN
+1978 
-1989 RGFVYDK
+1989 
-1996 MRRFDA
+1996 
-2002 AVEDYTQAL
+2002 
-2011 EMDPHNAFALYN
+2011 
-2023 RGISLDRSGDYQG
+2023 
-2036 ALADFTRAIELLPT
+2036 
-2050 NADFYHNRGFC
+2050 
-2061 HRKQG
+2061 
-2066 NFELAIADYS
+2066 
-2076 RAIEFNPDH
+2076 
-2085 FKSLYNRAYS
+2085 
-2095 YDKLGRYEDAAQDY
+2095 
-2109 TAALRVEPENAN
+2109 
-2121 AYHNR
+2121 
-2126 GSTYD
+2126 
-2131 KMKDTTRAIADFDR
+2131 
-2145 AITLQPRSVSSY
+2145 
-2157 NSRGLCHDQ
+2157 
-2166 LGRHEEA
+2166 
-2173 LQDFAKALALDPRS
+2173 
-2187 AVFYHNRGYCLRN
+2187 
-2200 MGRFEEAVQDYSSAL
+2200 YSS
-2215 ALEPRNVAAYNNRGY
+2215 
-2230 ALRKLRRFKEAVA
+2230 
-2243 DYTTALAIDP
+2243 
-2253 QNTRTL
+2253 
-2259 SNRAYSLAKMHHI
+2259 
-2272 EQAIADYTQVLT
+2272 
-2284 LDPQNSYSRHNRAIL
+2284 
-2299 TAKMKGGD
+2299 
-2307 VDERDLK
+2307 DEDDAEEED

>member
-1 MESPSQSP
+1 MESPSLSP
-9 RSHREAV
+9 RSHRESV
-16 DVSAEELLHPLE
+16 DVSTEDLMHPLE
-28 ARMLH
+28 ARVFH

-38 TTTDPD
+38 TQTDPD

-134 VRVLGDDD
+134 VRVLDGDD

-184 TPVKLLKRARMYASK
+184 TPVKLLKRARMFASK

-216 LAASRHKKTINTGG
+216 LASSRHKKTVNTGG
-230 SGATKATTPQ
+230 GATTKATTPQ

-246 HSDSISRAPSHGT
+246 HSDSISRAPSHGA
-259 EQSENPDTTATM
+259 EHSENTDTLATM
-271 EAEEEEPTAT
+271 EVEEEEPTAT
-281 IPIQQSLPI
+281 IPIQQSLPL
-290 SANEE
+290 STNEE
-295 DVIGSLG
+295 DGMGSFG
-302 EDGIVMPSPEHHEED
+302 EDGLVMPSPEHHEED

-383 SFSLVEAGGVDL
+383 SLSLVEAGGVDL
-395 LFTVFNLQQAAGQ
+395 LFTVFKSQQAAGQ

-427 AVVERLVVLNP
+427 AVIERLVVLNP

-546 VLTAA
+546 VLTTA

-599 WSAASAG
+599 WSAASAPG
-606 GGMWPP
+606 GAMWPP

-639 DPDANSTTIRIWTA
+639 DPDANSTIRIWTA

-676 VCSTEVSLEEG
+676 VCSTEVSVEENG

-695 ILLEIAMSSNPRD
+695 ILLEIAMSSNARD

-748 MRTKKDDQA
+748 MRTKKDDQT
-757 EAAVQGA
+757 E
-764 NTADNCSNCCS
+764 TADPDNCSNCCS
-775 KAKDDKMLRPVRKL
+775 KAKDDKTLRPVRKL

-817 LATRALLGLSRDR
+817 LSTRALLGLSRDR

-926 LRHAASALVDEAK
+926 LHHAAAALVDDAK
-939 IHVDNSKEASSTAE
+939 INV
-953 MLASRAN
+953 
-960 ETQLNADQKGSTP
+960 STP
-973 HKKQVVVDQ
+973 HRKQTVVDQ
-982 EVPSSVLIR
+982 EVPSSVLSR
-991 RESGYLSEEETPR
+991 RESGYLSGEETPR

-1017 VPELRKI
+1017 VPELGKI
-1024 QVAEGSHFSVKMST
+1024 QVAEGS
-1038 PATHYH
+1038 P
-1044 QSKKQMH
+1044 
-1051 QAFRRSH
+1051 FRRRH
-1058 FFQDPTLTQSV
+1058 FFQDPTPTQSV
-1069 TSPRVVSETTCPDAL
+1069 TSPRVVTETTCPNAL

-1099 ASVSPSSKLDEIITH
+1099 TSVSPSSKLDEIITH

-1140 LHRCPDPPATS
+1140 RHRCPDPPATL

-1217 PNQQEML
+1217 SNQQDML
-1224 IGNHDGELRQFN
+1224 IGNHDGELRQFS
-1236 INSDEV
+1236 IESDEV

-1305 QGGLRPE
+1305 QGGLRPQ
-1312 FNHYGDRIVALDVRS
+1312 FNHYGDRIVALDGR
-1327 NEEADGLGFT
+1327 EDEGLGFT
-1337 VKGAVVVDIATGD
+1337 VKGAVVLDIATGD
-1350 VLCDLKDAMRSNDYG
+1350 VSCDLKDAKRSNDYG

-1378 ILTDGMMWDARIP
+1378 ILTDGMLWDARIP

-1460 DYLERRKTKLKSWFR
+1460 DFLERRKTKLKSWFR

-1490 GRPVFDLCLNTKSTL
+1490 GRPVFDLSLNTKSTL
-1505 LSAVEGR
+1505 LSVVEGR
-1512 YLEAGDVDDDDSIC
+1512 YLEAGDVEDDDSIC
-1526 RLYDIGRKRPAEDD
+1526 RLYDVGRKRPAEDD
-1540 SDAEDGQDESDT
+1540 SDAEDGEDESDT
-1552 LDDDE
+1552 LDDD
-1557 YDDESSSGGDEM
+1557 DE
-1569 EEETDESDEET
+1569 
-1580 SESEEVDSSEEE
+1580 
-1592 DEDAESDDD
+1592 D
-1601 AAAHILAIEED
+1601 AAAHILAVEED
-1612 SDEDGNGS
+1612 SEEDGDGS
-1620 ILSTRDLGYLLEL
+1620 ILSTHDLGYLLEL
-1633 PDTTYYECKKG
+1633 PDTTYYE
-1644 AAIYLSDSM
+1644 
-1653 ATKPEVDVE
+1653 V
-1662 ALGDKPVL
+1662 
-1670 LKRKD
+1670 
-1675 FLGTEKAAQSH
+1675 H
-1686 PNRTYYYRQPTD
+1686 
-1698 LQRVIDTSTSHLVR
+1698 
-1712 EPKDVKVLLAR
+1712 
-1723 GQALFKQANYEQT
+1723 GQ
-1736 IRDLN
+1736 
-1741 EVVALD
+1741 
-1747 SSNAAAFYTRGLA
+1747 
-1760 YSKLDNVELA
+1760 
-1770 IRDFS
+1770 
-1775 RTLQINPEHVNA
+1775 
-1787 AYARAS
+1787 
-1793 CYNSQGDFVRAIDD
+1793 
-1807 YNFALLKDKK
+1807 
-1817 LKLQQKHQQELH
+1817 
-1829 RSATLS
+1829 
-1835 RQQLQRQKQQQESAS
+1835 
-1850 NALLFTQRV
+1850 
-1859 KKTSTVPLA
+1859 
-1868 ETDNNAEGL
+1868 
-1877 RQEEKAAESSVDSR
+1877 
-1891 VQSLSKL
+1891 
-1898 SVTSAPA
+1898 
-1905 KTLSAT
+1905 
-1911 RTAVLPPP
+1911 
-1919 SPATVSVEQRHTTEP
+1919 
-1934 GVNGSQISSSSALE
+1934 
-1948 QAEVHHAR
+1948 
-1956 GFQYRQECNFQ
+1956 
-1967 AAADEYSRAIQ
+1967 
-1978 LNPHHFKAYFN
+1978 
-1989 RGFVYDK
+1989 
-1996 MRRFDA
+1996 
-2002 AVEDYTQAL
+2002 
-2011 EMDPHNAFALYN
+2011 
-2023 RGISLDRSGDYQG
+2023 
-2036 ALADFTRAIELLPT
+2036 
-2050 NADFYHNRGFC
+2050 
-2061 HRKQG
+2061 
-2066 NFELAIADYS
+2066 
-2076 RAIEFNPDH
+2076 
-2085 FKSLYNRAYS
+2085 
-2095 YDKLGRYEDAAQDY
+2095 
-2109 TAALRVEPENAN
+2109 
-2121 AYHNR
+2121 
-2126 GSTYD
+2126 
-2131 KMKDTTRAIADFDR
+2131 
-2145 AITLQPRSVSSY
+2145 
-2157 NSRGLCHDQ
+2157 
-2166 LGRHEEA
+2166 
-2173 LQDFAKALALDPRS
+2173 
-2187 AVFYHNRGYCLRN
+2187 
-2200 MGRFEEAVQDYSSAL
+2200 YSS
-2215 ALEPRNVAAYNNRGY
+2215 
-2230 ALRKLRRFKEAVA
+2230 
-2243 DYTTALAIDP
+2243 
-2253 QNTRTL
+2253 
-2259 SNRAYSLAKMHHI
+2259 
-2272 EQAIADYTQVLT
+2272 
-2284 LDPQNSYSRHNRAIL
+2284 
-2299 TAKMKGGD
+2299 
-2307 VDERDLK
+2307 DEDDAEEED